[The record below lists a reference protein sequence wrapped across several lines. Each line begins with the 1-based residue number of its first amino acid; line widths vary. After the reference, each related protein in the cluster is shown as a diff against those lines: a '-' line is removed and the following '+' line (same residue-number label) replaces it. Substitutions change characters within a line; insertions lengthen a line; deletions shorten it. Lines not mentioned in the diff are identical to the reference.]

1 MATGNSDINEL
12 QDPSA
17 ASMAGGGMD
26 RHNASPDIGVDPD
39 DYRVAHLYHNYF
51 ASSSDTSL
59 FLFK

>member
-1 MATGNSDINEL
+1 MLELDELIFLGVMATLINDF

-39 DYRVAHLYHNYF
+39 DYRVAHLYHNCF
-51 ASSSDTSL
+51 CL
-59 FLFK
+59 

>member
-39 DYRVAHLYHNYF
+39 DYRVAHLYHNCF
-51 ASSSDTSL
+51 CL
-59 FLFK
+59 